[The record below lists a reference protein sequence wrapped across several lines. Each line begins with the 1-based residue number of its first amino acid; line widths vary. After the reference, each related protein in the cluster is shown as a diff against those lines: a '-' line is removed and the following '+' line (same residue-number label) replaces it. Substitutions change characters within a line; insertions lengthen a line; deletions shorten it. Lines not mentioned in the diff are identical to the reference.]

1 MRLFLCAVPAALVA
15 LVACSSSD
23 STPAATTDTDP
34 PHLYKENVY
43 PILQVSCALSACH
56 GASQDGSG
64 LGPPLGVHISPSD
77 PEDAYKSLVGK
88 ASTRFVGTNLVQPGD
103 PDNSLVMRKMDGTQ
117 AQLKSCP
124 GDCGK
129 SMPPPDDSEPTSTD
143 QLLSQKK
150 RDTVRAWIKDGAKDD

>member
-1 MRLFLCAVPAALVA
+1 MFLLAVPAAFVA

-23 STPAATTDTDP
+23 STTPATTTDTDP
-34 PHLYKENVY
+34 PHQYKENVY
-43 PILQVSCALSACH
+43 PILQQNCALSACH

-77 PEDAYKSLVGK
+77 PEDAYKSLVNK
-88 ASTRFVGTNLVQPGD
+88 PSTRFVGTNLIEPGD

-129 SMPPPDDSEPTSTD
+129 SMPPPDDDSTPTSTA
-143 QLLSQKK
+143 QLLSEKK